1 MDIVLIII
9 GLTFLVVF
17 SISCIITFFV
27 FRQIKKQMK
36 KIEKLNAEEEE
47 KFERRVKEQHETMEE
62 FRKKNFP
69 DY

>member
-36 KIEKLNAEEEE
+36 KIEELNAEEEE

>member
-17 SISCIITFFV
+17 GISCIITFFV

-36 KIEKLNAEEEE
+36 KIEELNAEEEE

-69 DY
+69 NY